1 MITSQAASST
11 QQPLNAAD
19 MKEVFSEASLA
30 LTGAWSYVAHTSM
43 WGDQMPDRSQ
53 TNPFEL
59 QR

>member
-30 LTGAWSYVAHTSM
+30 LTGARSYVAHTSM
-43 WGDQMPDRSQ
+43 
-53 TNPFEL
+53 
-59 QR
+59 